1 MIEQL
6 KAIAIAAM
14 IAITAPEFVQ
24 SNVGIVET
32 RYEAVQTEADIQAEM
47 VEILANREPTFDE
60 LLEVAMEEQNITEAD
75 IELMALVTM
84 AEAENQP
91 VEGQRLVIDTFL
103 NRKDH
108 PDPYFPDTIY
118 EVIWQPGSYTCMTN
132 GRTSRCY
139 VKDELVQL
147 VKEEL
152 VSRTNYDVIYFSAG
166 GYSGYGTPVIMI
178 GDHGFTSY

>member
-6 KAIAIAAM
+6 KVIAFAAM
-14 IAITAPEFVQ
+14 VAITAPEFVQ

-32 RYEAVQTEADIQAEM
+32 RYEAEQTEADIQAEM
-47 VEILANREPTFDE
+47 VEILENREPTFDE
-60 LLEVAMEEQNITEAD
+60 LLEVAMGEQNITEAD

-108 PDPYFPDTIY
+108 PAFPDTIY
-118 EVIWQPGSYTCMTN
+118 DVIWQPGQYVCMFN
-132 GRTSRCY
+132 GRTNRCY
-139 VKDELVQL
+139 VKEELVQL

-152 VSRTNYDVIYFSAG
+152 VSRTNYDVIYFSAD
-166 GYSGYGTPVIMI
+166 GYSNYGTPVIFI
-178 GDHGFTSY
+178 GNHGFTSY

>member
-6 KAIAIAAM
+6 KAMAIAAI

-32 RYEAVQTEADIQAEM
+32 RYEAVQTEIDIQEEM
-47 VEILANREPTFDE
+47 VKILENQPPTFDE
-60 LLEVAMEEQNITEAD
+60 LLEAAMEEQNITEAD

-108 PDPYFPDTIY
+108 SAFPNTIY
-118 EVIWQPGSYTCMTN
+118 DVIWQPGQYVCMFN
-132 GRTSRCY
+132 GRANRCY
-139 VKDELVQL
+139 VKEELVQL

-152 VSRTNYDVIYFSAG
+152 VSRTSYEVMYFSAG